1 MSAES
6 RVQSDSSRW
15 STRQLVTMALFCALA
30 TVLSF
35 IEFPI
40 FPAAPF
46 LKYDASF
53 VPVMVGGFAYGAGP
67 GIIIGVVTALTSA
80 IGLVFGGILGEK
92 FKTGAQIAGGAV
104 LILIG
109 IKIVVENLFFG

>member
-1 MSAES
+1 MSAEQ
-6 RVQSDSSRW
+6 RVQSESSRW

-53 VPVMVGGFAYGAGP
+53 VPIMVGGFAYGAGP
-67 GIIIGVVTALTSA
+67 GIIIGMVPSP
-80 IGLVFGGILGEK
+80 
-92 FKTGAQIAGGAV
+92 QR
-104 LILIG
+104 
-109 IKIVVENLFFG
+109 